1 MKQGLKSKEIQY
13 LRGLAHKLDPVVL
26 IGQHGVTAGVV
37 KEIEQT
43 LNSHELIKVKIR
55 CDDQEELGLT
65 VGAICD
71 EVKAVK
77 VQVIGHTAVF
87 YRESKEPKIKIPGR
101 VYASDPAPAESKS
114 AFKKKA
120 PARGTKKKMG
130 AGARRN
136 ARDRAAKARA
146 LEAEGQGETKTKT
159 TRFPKKRTAS
169 GEQRKTRLFH

>member
-1 MKQGLKSKEIQY
+1 MKQGLTSKEIQY

-26 IGQHGVTAGVV
+26 IGQHGVTEGVV

-55 CDDQEELGLT
+55 CDDQEELALT

-87 YRESKEPKIKIPGR
+87 FRESKEPKIKIPGR
-101 VYASDPAPAESKS
+101 KYADPVTAETRS

-136 ARDRAAKARA
+136 ARDRASKARA
-146 LEAEGQGETKTKT
+146 LETESQGENKT
-159 TRFPKKRTAS
+159 TRFPKKRTAA

>member
-1 MKQGLKSKEIQY
+1 MKQGLTSKEIQY

-26 IGQHGVTAGVV
+26 IGQYGVTAGVV

-55 CDDQEELGLT
+55 CDDQEELGSL
-65 VGAICD
+65 VAAICG

-87 YRESKEPKIKIPGR
+87 YREGKEPKIRIPGR
-101 VYASDPAPAESKS
+101 SYAADLPS
-114 AFKKKA
+114 AATKARSLFGKKPTARAGASKKA
-120 PARGTKKKMG
+120 KS
-130 AGARRN
+130 
-136 ARDRAAKARA
+136 
-146 LEAEGQGETKTKT
+146 
-159 TRFPKKRTAS
+159 FPKKRTT